1 MDLFTAANNYGYT
14 ENGALTYKSTLNA
27 NLDLFSMGGACRSR
41 SEEDIMNLITKAW
54 NEDNQLCMKILLYL
68 RDIRGGMGEKRI
80 YRTAINSLANDP
92 SVNKEALVKAT
103 VEVGSWDDVFSS
115 LPLEIYGPYV
125 KKVYQEHVKED
136 KYDLM
141 EKWMPSIGG
150 ASNKQAEKLASYLGL
165 TPRNY
170 RKYLSRARASLK
182 LVESNLC
189 TKNYE
194 EIDYEK
200 LPSRAGYVYRK
211 AFYRH
216 DEERY
221 KNYIT
226 AASEGKAKM
235 NTSTLF
241 PYDIVKPI
249 IDNLTSWRRE
259 EEENFDSLEAMWKNL
274 PPLDVKNGRA
284 LAVVDVSGSMY
295 GLPICVATSLGIL
308 FAQNNPE
315 PFHNKII
322 TFSAHPNF
330 ITFKDEDNLQQKL
343 KTILKANWDMNTD
356 LQAVFNLILKT
367 AVEYNLPESEMPATL
382 YIISDMEFD
391 EACSSRY
398 TPKTNFEAIDEKYRE
413 AGYKRPTLVFWNVN
427 SHQNNVPVKQ
437 DEKGTVLVSGC
448 SPNVFKMAL
457 SNEVNPIIFMNQT
470 VNTERY
476 INLTKDICT
485 A

>member
-1 MDLFTAANNYGYT
+1 
-14 ENGALTYKSTLNA
+14 
-27 NLDLFSMGGACRSR
+27 
-41 SEEDIMNLITKAW
+41 
-54 NEDNQLCMKILLYL
+54 
-68 RDIRGGMGEKRI
+68 
-80 YRTAINSLANDP
+80 
-92 SVNKEALVKAT
+92 
-103 VEVGSWDDVFSS
+103 
-115 LPLEIYGPYV
+115 
-125 KKVYQEHVKED
+125 
-136 KYDLM
+136 
-141 EKWMPSIGG
+141 
-150 ASNKQAEKLASYLGL
+150 
-165 TPRNY
+165 
-170 RKYLSRARASLK
+170 
-182 LVESNLC
+182 
-189 TKNYE
+189 
-194 EIDYEK
+194 
-200 LPSRAGYVYRK
+200 
-211 AFYRH
+211 
-216 DEERY
+216 
-221 KNYIT
+221 
-226 AASEGKAKM
+226 
-235 NTSTLF
+235 
-241 PYDIVKPI
+241 
-249 IDNLTSWRRE
+249 
-259 EEENFDSLEAMWKNL
+259 MWKNL

-330 ITFKDEDNLQQKL
+330 ITFKDEDSLQQKL

-391 EACSSRY
+391 EACSNRY
-398 TPKTNFEAIDEKYRE
+398 GSAPKTNFEAIDEKYRE